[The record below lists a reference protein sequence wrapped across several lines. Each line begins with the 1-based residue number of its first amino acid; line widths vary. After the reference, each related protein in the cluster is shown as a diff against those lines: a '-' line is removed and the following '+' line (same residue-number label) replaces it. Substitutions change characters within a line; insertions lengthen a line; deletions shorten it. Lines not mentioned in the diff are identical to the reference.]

1 MIHFIVIV
9 YTCGII
15 ELILHFH

>member
-1 MIHFIVIV
+1 VLV

-15 ELILHFH
+15 LPTVAPGDQ